1 MSRKMLPPSVALEKI
16 EGWDLLEQSE
26 IETVLTNDAIA
37 VEARQGE
44 LENKMKFGRALREIR
59 EVLEPKR
66 GLWMAYLKH
75 RFHMSIPT
83 AYRYIDRADKVDE
96 KLHPQ
101 IIKAAIK
108 LGYDINPKAI
118 EHTRPPLPNDHSEI
132 VRYLDR
138 VTTLRPKSISIERTT
153 DDIVKNWL
161 HCVELGWDKLPQNS
175 RSRANA
181 LRNYIGMLMTRFG
194 ISNPTTFEPIAI
206 PEEYRV
212 YRGRPRMDR
221 MKKAD
226 AA

>member
-1 MSRKMLPPSVALEKI
+1 MAKNSQSVALERI

-26 IETVLTNDAIA
+26 IQIVLTNDAIA
-37 VEARQGE
+37 VETRQGE
-44 LENKMKFGRALREIR
+44 LENKLRFGRALREIR

-83 AYRYIDRADKVDE
+83 AYRYIDRADKVDR
-96 KLHPQ
+96 KLSLP
-101 IIKAAIK
+101 IVKTAIR
-108 LGYDINPKAI
+108 LGYDINPRAI
-118 EHTRPPLPNDHSEI
+118 ENTRPPQTNDHDDI

-138 VTTLRPKSISIERTT
+138 VTTIRPRSVSIERST
-153 DDIVKNWL
+153 DDIVKGWL
-161 HCVELGWDKLPQNS
+161 HCVELGWEKLPQHS

-181 LRNYIGMLMTRFG
+181 LRSYIGMLMTRFG
-194 ISNPTTFEPIAI
+194 ISNPTTFDPIAI

-212 YRGRPRMDR
+212 YRGRPRIDR